1 MKSKRDRQ
9 IPYDITYMWNLK
21 NDTNESIEQQQTHRH
36 RDETFGCQRVGSGM
50 DWEFGG
56 SRLKL
61 LTFRVDN
68 Q

>member
-1 MKSKRDRQ
+1 
-9 IPYDITYMWNLK
+9 MWNLK